1 MYYRRKIILALIELF
16 EGELEKIRLQK
27 LLFLFTQMQE
37 KAEYDFIPYKFG
49 CYSYSA
55 NADLTTM
62 ANKGMLTE
70 TDSHFKSNEKTDYLK
85 ALKETDKK
93 QLQETKMLYGKM
105 SANALMKHTYINFPY
120 WAIKSIKAESILSPF
135 EFEKVNKSKP
145 QNNNTVLYTIGY
157 EGISLEEYLNRLL
170 KNDIKILV
178 DVRNNPLSMK
188 YGFSKSQLKR
198 YCDNLGIQYLHFPEV
213 GIQSNQRQE
222 LNTQNDYDKLF
233 SLYRESNLTATIATQ
248 TIILNLLKEHKRIA
262 LTCFEANICQC
273 HRKHLAEAIENLP
286 DFSYEVKHI

>member
-1 MYYRRKIILALIELF
+1 MFYRRKIILALLQLF

-27 LLFLFTQMQE
+27 LLFLFTQRQE

-62 ANKGMLTE
+62 ASKGMLTE

-93 QLQETKMLYGKM
+93 QLQEIKMLYGKM
-105 SANALMKHTYINFPY
+105 TANALMKHTYINFPY
-120 WAIKSIKAESILSPF
+120 WATKSIKAESILTSD

-145 QNNNTVLYTIGY
+145 KSNKTVLFTIGY

-170 KNDIKILV
+170 KNDVKILV
-178 DVRNNPLSMK
+178 DVRNNPMSMK

-198 YCDNLGIQYLHFPEV
+198 YCENLGIQYMHFPEV
-213 GIQSNQRQE
+213 GIQAEQRQE
-222 LNTQNDYDKLF
+222 LNAQTDYDKLF
-233 SLYRESNLTATIATQ
+233 AVYRKSNLTKTVPTQ
-248 TIILNLLKEHKRIA
+248 TVILNLLKQHKRIA

-273 HRKHLAEAIENLP
+273 HRKHLAEAIESLP
-286 DFSYEVKHI
+286 SFEYEVKHI

>member
-1 MYYRRKIILALIELF
+1 MFYRRKIILALLQLF

-27 LLFLFTQMQE
+27 LLFLFTQRQE
-37 KAEYDFIPYKFG
+37 KAAYDFIPYKFG

-62 ANKGMLTE
+62 ASKGMLTE

-85 ALKETDKK
+85 AIKEVDKK
-93 QLQETKMLYGKM
+93 QLQEIKMLYGKM
-105 SANALMKHTYINFPY
+105 TANALMKHTYINFPY
-120 WAIKSIKAESILSPF
+120 WATKSIKAESILTSD

-145 QNNNTVLYTIGY
+145 KSNKTVLFTIGY

-170 KNDIKILV
+170 KNDVKILV
-178 DVRNNPLSMK
+178 DVRNKPLSMK

-198 YCDNLGIQYLHFPEV
+198 YCENLGIQYMHFPEV
-213 GIQSNQRQE
+213 GIQAEQRQE
-222 LNTQNDYDKLF
+222 LNTQTDYDKLF
-233 SLYRESNLTATIATQ
+233 AVYRKSNLTTTVPTQ
-248 TIILNLLKEHKRIA
+248 TVILNLLKQHKRIA

-273 HRKHLAEAIENLP
+273 HRKHLAEAIETLP
-286 DFSYEVKHI
+286 NFDYEVKHI

>member
-1 MYYRRKIILALIELF
+1 MFYRRKIILALLQLF

-27 LLFLFTQMQE
+27 LLFLFTQRQE
-37 KAEYDFIPYKFG
+37 KGAYDFIPYKFG

-62 ANKGMLTE
+62 ASKGMLTE

-85 ALKETDKK
+85 AIKEVDKK
-93 QLQETKMLYGKM
+93 QLQEIKMLYGKM
-105 SANALMKHTYINFPY
+105 TANALMKHTYINFPY
-120 WAIKSIKAESILSPF
+120 WATKSIKAESILTSD

-145 QNNNTVLYTIGY
+145 KSNKTVLFTIGY

-170 KNDIKILV
+170 KNDVKILV

-198 YCDNLGIQYLHFPEV
+198 YCENLGIQYMHFPEV
-213 GIQSNQRQE
+213 GIQAEQRQE
-222 LNTQNDYDKLF
+222 LNTQTDYDKLF
-233 SLYRESNLTATIATQ
+233 AVYRKSNLTKTVPTQ
-248 TIILNLLKEHKRIA
+248 TVILNLLKQHKRIA

-273 HRKHLAEAIENLP
+273 HRKHLAEAIESLP
-286 DFSYEVKHI
+286 NFEYEVKHI